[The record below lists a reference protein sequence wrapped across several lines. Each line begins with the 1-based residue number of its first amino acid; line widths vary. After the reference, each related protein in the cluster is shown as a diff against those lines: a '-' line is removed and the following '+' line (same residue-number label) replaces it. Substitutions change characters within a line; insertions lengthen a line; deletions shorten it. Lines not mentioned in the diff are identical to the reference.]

1 VIAPRRPVPLRFE
14 GASGLL
20 GQRAAK
26 LNLLQKKEKGDFQMI
41 NMLKN
46 LHKEDSGQDLIE
58 YGLIAL
64 IVALG
69 AVAGMGTLAK
79 SINGL
84 FSTIAGDLS

>member
-1 VIAPRRPVPLRFE
+1 MMSI
-14 GASGLL
+14 
-20 GQRAAK
+20 
-26 LNLLQKKEKGDFQMI
+26 
-41 NMLKN
+41 LKD
-46 LHKEDSGQDLIE
+46 LHKEETGQDLIE

-69 AVAGMGTLAK
+69 AVTGMGKLSK